1 MFSCVS
7 LLAVMSIVVDVAVV
21 LAVAIRERA
30 STKRDFFCN
39 ENFGDVTVRV
49 RNTTHLLLCH
59 VCAVTTIGTL
69 TKKLSQLQR

>member
-7 LLAVMSIVVDVAVV
+7 ILAVMSIVVDVAV

-39 ENFGDVTVRV
+39 ENFEEVTVHVHV
-49 RNTTHLLLCH
+49 RNTMHLLLCH
-59 VCAVTTIGTL
+59 VCAVLIIGMI
-69 TKKLSQLQR
+69 TKKLS